1 MGLPNGSTR
10 PRGLALRLPSI
21 AYPSMSL
28 SADQQHVSP
37 LLDTDGGISP
47 SGLLLKGREILR
59 QILFGRSQQARDLR
73 GAVTALAVRVA
84 AAALVYLS
92 QIVIVRLVGGFEY
105 GIFAYVWV
113 WLIILGQ
120 VANLGFGLAVIRFVP
135 EHIVRGETDLARGAI
150 RASRGISLA
159 SGLVI
164 ASAGIAGVYLLGER
178 IESHYIWPLYLML
191 VCIPLMTL
199 QHVEEG
205 IARGFNWVNLALVPV
220 YIVRVGLL
228 LVFLAGAILLGAP
241 ATAATAM
248 AAGIGATFVSFV
260 IQFVMIEKHRPGE
273 LPRGTTAYRLVP
285 WTLIALP
292 LVIMDSSL
300 LIQTHADLLVL
311 NAFVTPDQL
320 GIYYAAAK
328 TISLIGLINFAVTA
342 VANQKFAALNAAGN
356 HDELGRF
363 IRQTTKWTFWPAV
376 AAAAGLLILGKPLL
390 WLFSPEFTVGYTV
403 MMILAVGHIAKAY
416 SGQAEM
422 CLSMIGHQKQ
432 AAIILIGTMVMNVAI
447 NITLIPIWGVNGAA
461 IATVISL
468 ILQSILLSAALK
480 RLSGHQALLWVPG
493 MGKAR

>member
-1 MGLPNGSTR
+1 MSNAIRLNHVTKRFGSQ
-10 PRGLALRLPSI
+10 LALDDV
-21 AYPSMSL
+21 SL
-28 SADQQHVSP
+28 
-37 LLDTDGGISP
+37 
-47 SGLLLKGREILR
+47 E
-59 QILFGRSQQARDLR
+59 
-73 GAVTALAVRVA
+73 VA
-84 AAALVYLS
+84 PGTV
-92 QIVIVRLVGGFEY
+92 
-105 GIFAYVWV
+105 FA
-113 WLIILGQ
+113 
-120 VANLGFGLAVIRFVP
+120 
-135 EHIVRGETDLARGAI
+135 
-150 RASRGISLA
+150 
-159 SGLVI
+159 
-164 ASAGIAGVYLLGER
+164 LLGENGAGK
-178 IESHYIWPLYLML
+178 STLMNVLYGLY
-191 VCIPLMTL
+191 
-199 QHVEEG
+199 QADEG
-205 IARGFNWVNLALVPV
+205 E
-220 YIVRVGLL
+220 
-228 LVFLAGAILLGAP
+228 ILLDDIEQHFAGP
-241 ATAATAM
+241 GDAM